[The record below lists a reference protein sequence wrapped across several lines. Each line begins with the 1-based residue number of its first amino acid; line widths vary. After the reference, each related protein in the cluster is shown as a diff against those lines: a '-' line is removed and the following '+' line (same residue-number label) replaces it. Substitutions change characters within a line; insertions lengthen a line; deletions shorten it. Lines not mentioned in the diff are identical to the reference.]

1 MKKPH
6 RILFIGSNNELLK
19 KFSEENVTEVV
30 SSASF
35 VDLVLQRFVP
45 EFIIFDSYIED
56 GVKAVRQNE
65 KTARIPVLI
74 TEKDFSQINNFSAI
88 SYMQKVLVCNTA
100 IAQGNEFFL
109 HLDLLMDKKIQ
120 FLSSKTSIIV
130 KYAILFMNKN
140 FSKSL
145 TREDIARQ
153 VGVNEDYLT
162 RIFRKE
168 MGVSLWTY
176 LTELRLDFARRQ
188 LLYAGEKI
196 ENVAKKSGFSRTSY
210 FTNVFKKRY
219 GVSPSDLRHS

>member
-1 MKKPH
+1 
-6 RILFIGSNNELLK
+6 
-19 KFSEENVTEVV
+19 
-30 SSASF
+30 
-35 VDLVLQRFVP
+35 
-45 EFIIFDSYIED
+45 
-56 GVKAVRQNE
+56 
-65 KTARIPVLI
+65 
-74 TEKDFSQINNFSAI
+74 
-88 SYMQKVLVCNTA
+88 MQKVLVCNTA

-109 HLDLLMDKKIQ
+109 HLDLLLDKKIQ

-219 GVSPSDLRHS
+219 GVSPSDLRRS